1 MDNPK
6 SHFLYPAAIY
16 ASEEPCQINTILGSC
31 VSVCFWDKTLKVGGM
46 CHYMLPYWNGEGLAS
61 PKYGN
66 IAIEKLLEK
75 MYSFGSK
82 KFNIVAKVF
91 GGGEVIDTKTPQ
103 FNIGERNIKLAF
115 EFLNEQKINIVSQS
129 VGGKLGRK
137 IIFCTEN
144 GAVKQRYVQRQVKD
158 L

>member
-1 MDNPK
+1 
-6 SHFLYPAAIY
+6 
-16 ASEEPCQINTILGSC
+16 
-31 VSVCFWDKTLKVGGM
+31 
-46 CHYMLPYWNGEGLAS
+46 
-61 PKYGN
+61 
-66 IAIEKLLEK
+66 